1 MAVPNLA
8 NVTTITPANSQVY
21 LTTTNATSLASNA
34 ASSGTVLKIESLVV
48 SNNDATTAYVVTI
61 NTYSAAAL
69 GGTAYPII
77 STLSVPANSSV
88 IVIDKTNTIY
98 LNENQSLGAT
108 AGTANKI
115 NVNTSFEVMS

>member
-1 MAVPNLA
+1 MATPNLA

-21 LTTTNATSLASNA
+21 LSSTSATSIANNA

-48 SNNDATTAYVVTI
+48 SNTDTTTAYTVTL
-61 NTYSAAAL
+61 NTYSAASL
-69 GGTAYPII
+69 GGTAFPII

-88 IVIDKTNTIY
+88 IIIDKTNSIY

-115 NVNTSFEVMS
+115 YVNTSWEVMS

>member
-21 LTTTNATSLASNA
+21 LTGTSATSLASNA

-115 NVNTSFEVMS
+115 NVNTSWEVMS

>member
-8 NVTTITPANSQVY
+8 SVTSIVPANSQVY
-21 LTTTNATSLASNA
+21 LSTTSATSIASNA
-34 ASSGTVLKIESLVV
+34 ASSGTVLKVESLVV
-48 SNNDATTAYVVTI
+48 SNIDTATAYTVTI

-77 STLSVPANSSV
+77 STLSIPANSSV
-88 IVIDKTNTIY
+88 IIIDKTNSIY
-98 LNENQSLGAT
+98 LNENQSLGAI

-115 NVNTSFEVMS
+115 YVNASWEVMS

>member
-8 NVTTITPANSQVY
+8 NVTTITPSNSQVY
-21 LTTTNATSLASNA
+21 LTTTSATSLASNA
-34 ASSGTVLKIESLVV
+34 ASSGTVLKVESLVV
-48 SNNDATTAYVVTI
+48 SNSDATTAYTVTI

-77 STLSVPANSSV
+77 SNLSVPANSSV

-108 AGTANKI
+108 AGTANEI
-115 NVNTSFEVMS
+115 YVNTSWEVMS

>member
-1 MAVPNLA
+1 MATPNLA
-8 NVTTITPANSQVY
+8 SVATITPANSQIS
-21 LTTTNATSLASNA
+21 LTTTAATSIASNA
-34 ASSGTVLKIESLVV
+34 AASGTVLKIESLVV
-48 SNNDATTAYVVTI
+48 SNNDTVTAYNVTI

-88 IVIDKTNTIY
+88 IIIDKTNSIY

-108 AGTANKI
+108 AATANKI
-115 NVNTSFEVMS
+115 YVNTSWEVMS